1 MAVQAPAMPLS
12 MVRAGDTVTVSRV
25 RGNEEMRRHLKEI
38 GFVDGADVHVVSSS
52 GANII
57 VMIKGARFGL
67 DAKVAQHV
75 MTA

>member
-12 MVRAGDTVTVSRV
+12 MVRAGDTVTVTRV
-25 RGNEEMRRHLKEI
+25 RGNEEMRRHLQEI
-38 GFVDGADVHVVSSS
+38 GFVDGVDVHVVTSG